1 MKLQNSL
8 YTIAAPLLVPPRGED
23 GCSYTISLNP
33 EHQIYKVHFPGL
45 PITPGVCIVQIAVEL
60 LELCTG
66 RQLQID
72 VLKNVKFLNVIS
84 PNEVQHLT
92 YELKKVNTEGLLT
105 TAQVTVKTD
114 STVYSKISIVC
125 KQK

>member
-8 YTIAAPLLVPPRGED
+8 YTIDCTECQND
-23 GCSYTISLNP
+23 GCNYAISLNADNI
-33 EHQIYKVHFPGL
+33 IYKAHFPGL

-66 RQLQID
+66 MPLQID
-72 VLKNVKFLNVIS
+72 ILKNVKFLNVIS
-84 PNEVQHLT
+84 PNEIQHLT
-92 YELKKVNTEGLLT
+92 YELKKVNTDGLLT
-105 TAQVTVKTD
+105 TAQVTVRTD